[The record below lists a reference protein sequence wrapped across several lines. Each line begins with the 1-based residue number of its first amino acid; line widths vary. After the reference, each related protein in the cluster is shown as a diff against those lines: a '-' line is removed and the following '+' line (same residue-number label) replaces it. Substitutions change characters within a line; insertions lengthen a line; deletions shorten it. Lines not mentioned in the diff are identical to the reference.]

1 MTYQGPDRKY
11 PRKTFVTGNDGAPTV
26 VKEELLQIPDY
37 IDYTVF
43 SKKQL
48 RFAEKVFSTKTY
60 INNENYIRSK
70 NMFLNLKKPQYWNK
84 TNLYALFNSI
94 TIVNS
99 IVKEIISE
107 VISMKKNF
115 NGFMNNVLEQTNALI
130 DRAITYFDIEN
141 KLKDDNNKDT
151 LTLIQSLGSYDSVSA
166 LFFNQAIDNERINI
180 GFVIPYTIG
189 IYLATYAKV
198 VSILT
203 YINPY
208 VLVRKDSG
216 IDTIKAP
223 VSSPGAV
230 TLPEGERLALDYK
243 SPYEKFNY
251 NNNKNYVM
259 TSQIENQKLK
269 DLNAHVT
276 KETGTTTSK
285 NKTYSKNPVI
295 RLMHWPL
302 YSLNILFP
310 LTIAPK
316 ILNEDGNRGANFFN
330 LTAAIAGNVKII
342 CSILGISFNTILS
355 RLYFYTQNTKNR
367 IKGSYSIKKDANNE
381 QKMSVKVKETP
392 SKVNV
397 NYLDQI
403 LSYCPDHPIF
413 NCYITEI
420 KNEQN
425 SFNHFLAITHR
436 ISTLKPE
443 QDVLQEAAKKQ
454 IVTNEDYGDTLN
466 KQKIYPLNKL
476 KEDDDNDDEME
487 EDDEN

>member
-11 PRKTFVTGNDGAPTV
+11 PRKTFATGSDEAPNV

-37 IDYTVF
+37 IDYSVF

-48 RFAEKVFSTKTY
+48 RFAEKVFNTKSY
-60 INNENYIRSK
+60 NNNENYIRSK
-70 NMFLNLKKPQYWNK
+70 NMFVNLKKPQYWNK
-84 TNLYALFNSI
+84 TNLYVLFKSI
-94 TIVNS
+94 TIVNL
-99 IVKEIISE
+99 IVKEVISE
-107 VISMKKNF
+107 VIIMKKDF
-115 NGFMNNVLEQTNALI
+115 NGFMNNILDQTNALI
-130 DRAITYFDIEN
+130 DRAITYFNIED
-141 KLKDDNNKDT
+141 KLNLEKNKDT
-151 LTLIQSLGSYDSVSA
+151 ITFIQNLGSFDTVSA
-166 LFFNQAIDNERINI
+166 LFFNQAIDNQRINV
-180 GFVIPYTIG
+180 GFVNPYAMG

-203 YINPY
+203 YVNPY

-230 TLPEGERLALDYK
+230 SLPEGERLTLDYK

-259 TSQIENQKLK
+259 TGQIESQKLK
-269 DLNAHVT
+269 NLNPHVT
-276 KETGTTTSK
+276 KETGTATSK

-330 LTAAIAGNVKII
+330 ITAGIAGNVKII

-355 RLYFYTQNTKNR
+355 RLYFYNQNNKNR
-367 IKGSYSIKKDANNE
+367 IKGSYSIKKDVNNE
-381 QKMSVKVKETP
+381 HKMNVKVKEIS

-420 KNEQN
+420 KAEQGGY
-425 SFNHFLAITHR
+425 NHSLSIEHR
-436 ISTLKPE
+436 ISTLKPD
-443 QDVLQEAAKKQ
+443 QDVLQEATKKQ
-454 IVTNEDYGDTLN
+454 IVTNEDYGDTMDKN
-466 KQKIYPLNKL
+466 KIYPLNEL
-476 KEDDDNDDEME
+476 KEEDDDDEEME
-487 EDDEN
+487 EDEE

>member
-11 PRKTFVTGNDGAPTV
+11 PRKTFATGNDGAPTV

-48 RFAEKVFSTKTY
+48 RFAEKVFNTKTY

-94 TIVNS
+94 NIVNS

-130 DRAITYFDIEN
+130 DRAITYFNIEN

-151 LTLIQSLGSYDSVSA
+151 LTFIQSLGSYDSVSA

-180 GFVIPYTIG
+180 GFVIPYAIG

-230 TLPEGERLALDYK
+230 SLPEGERLALDYK

-259 TSQIENQKLK
+259 TAQIENQKLK

-420 KNEQN
+420 KNEQ
-425 SFNHFLAITHR
+425 SGFNHFLAISHR

-454 IVTNEDYGDTLN
+454 IITNEDYGDTLN
-466 KQKIYPLNKL
+466 KEKIYPLNKL
-476 KEDDDNDDEME
+476 KEDDDEEME

>member
-11 PRKTFVTGNDGAPTV
+11 PRKTFATGNDGAPTV

-141 KLKDDNNKDT
+141 KLKDNNNKDT

-180 GFVIPYTIG
+180 GFVIPYAIG

-259 TSQIENQKLK
+259 TAQIENQKLK

-420 KNEQN
+420 KNEQ
-425 SFNHFLAITHR
+425 SGFNHFLAISHR

-443 QDVLQEAAKKQ
+443 QEVLQEAAKKQ

-466 KQKIYPLNKL
+466 KEKIYPLNKL